1 MASLLGWRDMSRDR
15 QENPGMQPR
24 HAQEKATVKRSIPV
38 TAIRENVPVMTL
50 AGIAFGASYGHIV
63 KLFGDH
69 GPHGWVQYAGAAT
82 VDLLCIIAA
91 EERQRDKRIRRPRRG
106 RFVTWSAV
114 VLIIGIA
121 ATLIA
126 NLATADPGPLGIC
139 VAAWPAAA
147 LLLAVSVLERRA
159 SFEAPAG
166 TKVRRRGRSAGTGTE
181 ERQEAAPVPAQ
192 RIAEPAASTAPA
204 PAVPAVP
211 GEESPQPW
219 TDDDLVAEARSQ
231 WVKHADMGV
240 RLSQGRFEM
249 ALKESPR
256 GGAGRSRV
264 IEALKAVRAEMDGD
278 GSPDVAVGQ

>member
-1 MASLLGWRDMSRDR
+1 MTTA
-15 QENPGMQPR
+15 R
-24 HAQEKATVKRSIPV
+24 HAQEKATVKRSI
-38 TAIRENVPVMTL
+38 TLSAIRENVPVLAL

-91 EERQRDKRIRRPRRG
+91 EERQRDKRISRPRRG
-106 RFVTWSAV
+106 KFVTWSAV

-166 TKVRRRGRSAGTGTE
+166 TRTARRRSRAAGTE
-181 ERQEAAPVPAQ
+181 PAAVAPEPV
-192 RIAEPAASTAPA
+192 PAASTA
-204 PAVPAVP
+204 VPVQEAA
-211 GEESPQPW
+211 Q
-219 TDDDLVAEARSQ
+219 DDAAMAERTPEILLAEARAYRDELASAGER
-231 WVKHADMGV
+231 VSKDKL
-240 RLSQGRFEM
+240 RLRLAVGSKKALELLQ
-249 ALKESPR
+249 ALKEDDQDDTR
-256 GGAGRSRV
+256 
-264 IEALKAVRAEMDGD
+264 EAV
-278 GSPDVAVGQ
+278 V

>member
-1 MASLLGWRDMSRDR
+1 MTTA
-15 QENPGMQPR
+15 R
-24 HAQEKATVKRSIPV
+24 HAQEKATVKRITLS
-38 TAIRENVPVMTL
+38 AIRENVPVLAL

-91 EERQRDKRIRRPRRG
+91 EERQRDRRIGRPRRG

-126 NLATADPGPLGIC
+126 NLATADPGPLGVC

-159 SFEAPAG
+159 SFEAPAS
-166 TKVRRRGRSAGTGTE
+166 TKVRRRERLVSTGTA
-181 ERQEAAPVPAQ
+181 ERQETAPVPA
-192 RIAEPAASTAPA
+192 RAIAEPAASTGPA
-204 PAVPAVP
+204 PAEVTAADDLA
-211 GEESPQPW
+211 QPW
-219 TDDDLVAEARSQ
+219 TDDDLIAEARRQ
-231 WVKHADMGV
+231 WAKHAATGV

-249 ALKESPR
+249 VLKQSPR
-256 GGAGRSRV
+256 GGAGRGRV
-264 IEALKAVRAEMDGD
+264 IEALKVVRAEMDGA
-278 GSPDVAVGQ
+278 SPGAEAVGQ